1 MDDGHAWY
9 LFIALLLLV
18 LCSYFTASASAI
30 VGVNDSVLKERAE
43 SGDQKAKR
51 LFDCLHK
58 NDHYV
63 DRIRETAWICG
74 AAAAGVGTVFLST
87 LFFHSL
93 ITVLPQHDSLTAGIS
108 VLLAV
113 VLCVFTVVS
122 VGFRIPQQIGNR
134 YCESFGYSTVSL
146 LRPLAALFAPLEF
159 LIRGSSHL
167 ISKLLGADPTKAQE
181 EITEEEIRMLVD
193 VGNEIGFIEESQ
205 KEMINNIF
213 EFDDTTAGEV
223 MTHRTEIVAVEQNA
237 KISEIVY
244 LAINEGFSRLPV
256 YDKDLDNIM
265 GLIYVKDLL
274 CLVGCNSSEDFQT
287 ADFIRPVLYVPEST
301 KCRTLFAEFKK
312 SKAHMAVVVD
322 EYGGTAGIVSMEDI
336 LESIVGDIEDE
347 YDEQQEDIQKIG
359 EDTYIVDGTTDL
371 EDVSVLLNLSFEEDE
386 DFDTLGGF
394 IIHMLGRIP
403 KDEET
408 PQVIFEG
415 YRFSV
420 LSMNEKRI
428 DKIKVQKI
436 EESSTNDLSDETV
449 AADQ

>member
-1 MDDGHAWY
+1 MDDGHTWY
-9 LFIALLLLV
+9 FIITLLLLA

-30 VGVNDSVLKERAE
+30 VGVNDSALKERSE
-43 SGDQKAKR
+43 GGDPKAKR
-51 LFDCLHK
+51 LYDCLH
-58 NDHYV
+58 NNNNFV
-63 DRIRETAWICG
+63 DRVRGTAWICG
-74 AAAAGVGTVFLST
+74 TAAAGIGTARLSL
-87 LFFHSL
+87 LFFQL
-93 ITVLPQHDSLTAGIS
+93 MLPKMPELSALAAAIS
-108 VLLAV
+108 ILCAVLLSVFAV
-113 VLCVFTVVS
+113 VS
-122 VGFRIPQQIGNR
+122 IGFKIPQVLGNR
-134 YCESFGYSTVSL
+134 YCETFGYSTVGA
-146 LRPLAALFAPLEF
+146 LRVLMTLFAPLGF
-159 LIRGSSHL
+159 LIRGFSCL
-167 ISKLLGADPTKAQE
+167 IAKLFGADPSKAQE

-223 MTHRTEIVAVEQNA
+223 MTHRTEIVAVEKSA

-256 YDKDLDNIM
+256 YEKDLDNII

-274 CLVGCNSSEDFQT
+274 CLVGCNSSEDFKT
-287 ADFIRPVLYVPEST
+287 ADFIRPVLFVPEST
-301 KCRTLFAEFKK
+301 KCRALFAEFKK

-347 YDEQQEDIQKIG
+347 YDEQQEDIQKIA

-371 EDVSVLLNLSFEEDE
+371 EDVGSLLGVSFEEDE

-403 KDEET
+403 KDDET
-408 PQVIFEG
+408 PEVIYNG
-415 YRFSV
+415 HRFTV
-420 LSMNEKRI
+420 LSMDERRI
-428 DKIKVQKI
+428 DKVKIQKI
-436 EESSTNDLSDETV
+436 ESPLPVEAKSAE
-449 AADQ
+449 

>member
-1 MDDGHAWY
+1 MDDGHTWY
-9 LFIALLLLV
+9 LLITLLLLA
-18 LCSYFTASASAI
+18 LCSYFSASASAI
-30 VGVNDSVLKERAE
+30 VGVNDSALKERSD
-43 SGDQKAKR
+43 SGDQKAIR
-51 LFDCLHK
+51 LYNCLH
-58 NDHYV
+58 NNNNFV
-63 DRIRETAWICG
+63 DRVRSTAWICG
-74 AAAAGVGTVFLST
+74 TAAAGVSTVWLSL
-87 LFFHSL
+87 LFFQLMRPHMSE
-93 ITVLPQHDSLTAGIS
+93 LPALASVIS
-108 VLLAV
+108 ILCAVLLV
-113 VLCVFTVVS
+113 VFVVVS
-122 VGFRIPQQIGNR
+122 LGFKIPQMLGSR
-134 YCESFGYSTVSL
+134 YCEKLGYGTVGL
-146 LRPLAALFAPLEF
+146 LRVLIGAFAPLAF
-159 LIRGSSHL
+159 LIQGFSYL
-167 ISKLLGADPTKAQE
+167 ISKLFGADPAEAQE

-223 MTHRTEIVAVEQNA
+223 MTHRTEMIAVEKNA

-256 YDKDLDNIM
+256 YDKDLDNII

-274 CLVGCNSSEDFQT
+274 CLVGCNSSEDFCT
-287 ADFIRPVLYVPEST
+287 KDFIRPVLFVPEST
-301 KCRTLFAEFKK
+301 KCRALFAEFKK

-347 YDEQQEDIQKIG
+347 YDEQEEDIQKIA

-371 EDVSVLLNLSFEEDE
+371 EDVGSLLGLSFEEDE

-408 PQVIFEG
+408 PQIVFNG
-415 YRFSV
+415 YQFNV
-420 LSMNEKRI
+420 LSMDERRI
-428 DKIKVQKI
+428 DKVKIQKLRQTAPI
-436 EESSTNDLSDETV
+436 EEETI
-449 AADQ
+449 AE

>member
-1 MDDGHAWY
+1 MDDGHTWY
-9 LFIALLLLV
+9 LLITLLLLV

-30 VGVNDSVLKERAE
+30 VGVNDSALKERSG

-51 LFDCLHK
+51 LYDSLH
-58 NDHYV
+58 NNNNFV
-63 DRIRETAWICG
+63 DRVRSTAWICG
-74 AAAAGVGTVFLST
+74 TAAAGVGSARL
-87 LFFHSL
+87 SL
-93 ITVLPQHDSLTAGIS
+93 IFLRLMLPHMSELPTLATALSVLCA

-113 VLCVFTVVS
+113 FAVVAI
-122 VGFRIPQQIGNR
+122 GFKIPQLLGSR
-134 YCESFGYSTVSL
+134 YCEEFGYSTVGL
-146 LRPLAALFAPLEF
+146 LRVLMALFTPFGF
-159 LIRGSSHL
+159 LIRGFSYL
-167 ISKLLGADPTKAQE
+167 VAKLFGADPSKAQE

-223 MTHRTEIVAVEQNA
+223 MTHRTEIVAVEKNA

-256 YDKDLDNIM
+256 YDKDLDNII

-287 ADFIRPVLYVPEST
+287 ADFIRSVLFVPEST
-301 KCRTLFAEFKK
+301 KCRALFAEFKK

-347 YDEQQEDIQKIG
+347 YDEQEEDIQKIA

-371 EDVSVLLNLSFEEDE
+371 EDVGSLLGLSFEEDE

-408 PQVIFEG
+408 PQIVFNG
-415 YRFSV
+415 YQFNV
-420 LSMNEKRI
+420 LSMDERRV
-428 DKIKVQKI
+428 DKVKIQKLQLP
-436 EESSTNDLSDETV
+436 SPDLKEIV
-449 AADQ
+449 AE